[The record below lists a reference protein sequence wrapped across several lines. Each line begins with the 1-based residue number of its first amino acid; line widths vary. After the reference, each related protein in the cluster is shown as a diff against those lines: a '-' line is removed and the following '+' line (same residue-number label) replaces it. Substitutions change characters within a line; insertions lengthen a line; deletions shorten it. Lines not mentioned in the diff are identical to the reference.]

1 MKYYPLAFALAL
13 LIGCTSSKRTKTFR
27 NATWQNP
34 TISCQIPLNTIEIV
48 ADYGTPYEADIV
60 NLQKF
65 CATAH
70 NHFAQSNISVSLA
83 EAIYNWVEQSGFN
96 LNEPMGLPDP
106 DEPNINAPK
115 DYKNKIMLKHKD
127 GNLYEIFF
135 VKIGC
140 GKTYFYGSFSYT
152 SPNSPFNLVP
162 IEVWRAI
169 APC

>member
-1 MKYYPLAFALAL
+1 MKYYPLVFALTL
-13 LIGCTSSKRTKTFR
+13 FVGCTGSKGTQTFSMA
-27 NATWQNP
+27 NWQNP

-48 ADYGTPYEADIV
+48 ADYGTPDVVDNI

-65 CATAH
+65 CAALH
-70 NHFAQSNISVSLA
+70 NHFALSNISVPQA
-83 EAIYNWVEQSGFN
+83 EAIYNWIEQSGFN
-96 LNEPMGLPDP
+96 LNETMGLPDP

-115 DYKNKIMLKHKD
+115 DYKNKIMLKHKEA
-127 GNLYEIFF
+127 NFYEIFF

-140 GKTYFYGSFSYT
+140 GKTYFYGKFNYT
-152 SPNSPFNLVP
+152 CPNSTFNLLP